1 MKLKDFK
8 LASLEE
14 IAKAKEFPKGVRG
27 GNVGGGILIGS
38 PGGINSTII
47 YKVMQDTF
55 GPINTDYV
63 GEKSAWEWVLKT
75 DKGLLSVYDYKGGWS
90 IGYVGSKPG
99 LREELREYADI
110 LKDVI
115 LEEAN
120 KVKISKKKIK
130 ESTIGGIIT
139 NPYALFSSTSDQLLE
154 EAKKVISEIKEYKI
168 NKDNLL
174 NTKGW
179 NRSLAVAALF
189 RVAFI
194 TSYLGIE
201 GFINIVY
208 TIFLNKRYKNEVFE
222 RKLQNEMIITKLLEI
237 DKYCGEFKDP
247 VISIDEELFKAFQH
261 LTNIRNDFVH
271 ANIIKD
277 MKSHLVQVGPYQL
290 LAEEKSERKYG
301 ISAHPGRI
309 TNVDVIRTQRLIQKI
324 VIKIINALNERIRW
338 KFAVVHSYWRLPYYY
353 NDKGLVDFPLTEDD
367 YVPDEEIERVL
378 SLTPDLDDEY
388 YDVGEEEYVPPA
400 SRIY

>member
-14 IAKAKEFPKGVRG
+14 IAKVKEFPKGVRCG
-27 GNVGGGILIGS
+27 SVGGGILIGS

-47 YKVMQDTF
+47 YKIMRDTF

-63 GEKSAWEWVLKT
+63 GEKSTWEWVLKA

-90 IGYVGSKPG
+90 IGYVGSNPG

-110 LKDVI
+110 LKDAI

-120 KVKISKKKIK
+120 KVKISKKQIK
-130 ESTIGGIIT
+130 ESKIGGIIM

-154 EAKKVISEIKEYKI
+154 EARKVISEIKGYKI

-174 NTKGW
+174 DTKGL
-179 NRSLAVAALF
+179 NRSFAVAALF
-189 RVAFI
+189 RAAFI
-194 TSYLGIE
+194 TSYLGLE

-208 TIFLNKRYKNEVFE
+208 TIFLNRRYKNEVYK

-237 DKYCGEFKDP
+237 DKYCDGFNGP
-247 VISIDEELFKAFQH
+247 VISIDEELFKAFHH

-277 MKSHLVQVGPYQL
+277 MEAHLVQVGVYPL
-290 LAEEKSERKYG
+290 LVEEKSERKYG
-301 ISAHPGRI
+301 ISVHPGRI

-324 VIKIINALNERIRW
+324 VIKIINSLKERIKW
-338 KFAVVHSYWRLPYYY
+338 KFAIVHSYWHLPYWY
-353 NDKGLVDFPLTEDD
+353 NDKGLVNFPLTEND
-367 YVPDEEIERVL
+367 YVPDEEIEEIL

-388 YDVGEEEYVPPA
+388 YDVGEEEYIPPS